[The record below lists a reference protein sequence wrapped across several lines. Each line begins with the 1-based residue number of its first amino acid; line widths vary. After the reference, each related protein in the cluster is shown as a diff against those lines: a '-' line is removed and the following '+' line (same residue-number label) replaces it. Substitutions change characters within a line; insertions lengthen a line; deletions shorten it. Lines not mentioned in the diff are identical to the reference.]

1 MSFFPRRYFQ
11 YAPLQRQQT
20 LGAPLALLLNAKMKR
35 WELKKSHNLLN
46 IRSGIIT
53 LEIAL

>member
-1 MSFFPRRYFQ
+1 MSFFPRRYLQ